1 MTANDIMDF
10 LKTLAPEE
18 YALDWDNPG
27 LLAGRGDRRV
37 SCVYV
42 ALDATTKVIQEAIRH
57 GAQLVVTHHPMIFSP
72 LKQVNDKNF
81 ISERI
86 LTLIEN
92 KITYYAM
99 HTNFDVAH
107 MGQLAGDLLTL
118 TDQQVLEETIP
129 AGTFNND
136 RPLGIGCAGYCLEEI
151 TLGDLAQKVKNA
163 FQLPNVRIFGDPD
176 RIIKKVAVCP
186 GSGKHMAGYA
196 LALDCQVLVTGDIDH
211 HEGIDANMQG
221 LAIIDAGHYG
231 IEHIFSEYIARQ
243 LMARFPSLKV
253 VTEENCQPFTVV

>member
-27 LLAGRGDRRV
+27 LLAGRGDRTV

-42 ALDATTKVIQEAIRH
+42 ALDATTKAIGEAIRH
-57 GAQLVVTHHPMIFSP
+57 GAQLLVTHHPMIFSP

-81 ISERI
+81 ISQRI

-92 KITYYAM
+92 QITYYAM
-99 HTNFDVAH
+99 HTNFDVAR
-107 MGQLAGDLLTL
+107 MGRLAGDRLMLA
-118 TDQQVLEETIP
+118 DQQVLEETIP

-136 RPLGIGCAGYCLEEI
+136 RPLGIGCTGRCQDGI
-151 TLGDLAQKVKNA
+151 TLGGFAQKVKEA
-163 FQLPNVRIFGDPD
+163 FELPNVRIFGDPAM
-176 RIIKKVAVCP
+176 ILTKAAVCP
-186 GSGKHMAGYA
+186 GSGKHMAGFA
-196 LALDCQVLVTGDIDH
+196 LAQGCQVLVTGDIDH

-231 IEHIFSEYIARQ
+231 IEHIFSEYVASQ
-243 LMARFPSLKV
+243 LKEHFPKLKV
-253 VTEENCQPFTVV
+253 ETEENCQPFTVV